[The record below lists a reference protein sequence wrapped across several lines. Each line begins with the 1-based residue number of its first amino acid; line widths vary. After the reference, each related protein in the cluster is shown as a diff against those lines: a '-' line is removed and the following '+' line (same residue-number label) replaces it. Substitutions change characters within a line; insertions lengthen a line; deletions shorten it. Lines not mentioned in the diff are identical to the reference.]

1 MTSTKCALY
10 EYTPTT
16 ALAIVAVIS
25 FSSIAS
31 VLCFRLI
38 QAKTW
43 YGIFFVLGAIFQL
56 AGYTARL
63 FSTLDVCNRAAY
75 GVQSVFLLLGP
86 TLIMFS
92 VNMTQVKFAQ
102 ALGFEEHCFIQIRWK
117 IPLSLAVNIILGLL
131 QAIGGIMTVAS
142 TSIATIATG
151 TKITIAI
158 YVCQAIFW
166 GVIFADN
173 IVMIMRLRRYPT
185 EACKDSLSNWKMW
198 NQLFGLSTS
207 IIAFG
212 RNVMRLT
219 MAGGIA
225 FLVENEWPSYA
236 FDGYQMI
243 VVLTAWVIWYLPEK
257 LESIPDRRSYRSLE
271 RLWTR

>member
-1 MTSTKCALY
+1 
-10 EYTPTT
+10 
-16 ALAIVAVIS
+16 
-25 FSSIAS
+25 
-31 VLCFRLI
+31 
-38 QAKTW
+38 
-43 YGIFFVLGAIFQL
+43 
-56 AGYTARL
+56 
-63 FSTLDVCNRAAY
+63 
-75 GVQSVFLLLGP
+75 
-86 TLIMFS
+86 
-92 VNMTQVKFAQ
+92 MTQIKLAQ
-102 ALGFEEHCFIQIRWK
+102 ALGFEEHCFIKIRWK

-166 GVIFADN
+166 GVIFAGN

-185 EACKDSLSNWKMW
+185 EACKGLLSNWKMW
-198 NQLFGLSTS
+198 NQHFGVSTS

-257 LESIPDRRSYRSLE
+257 LESIPDRRSYRNLE
-271 RLWTR
+271 RLSTR